1 MPQQRGADLTG
12 IIERSPPS
20 APTCMRDFAS
30 ATMAHHYPP
39 HAQTPG
45 YQSYPPAAPAATY
58 GYTAGYYPGYPPRP
72 GAAGY
77 TFDPA
82 GGAASAYPQ
91 GGPPTAP
98 EISGVSSEIASKAL
112 QRLISVEMRDAG
124 FESAEGGAMR
134 RLELELASC
143 ESTLKRKCG

>member
-1 MPQQRGADLTG
+1 
-12 IIERSPPS
+12 
-20 APTCMRDFAS
+20 
-30 ATMAHHYPP
+30 MAHHYPP

-45 YQSYPPAAPAATY
+45 YQTYSTVSPATTY

-82 GGAASAYPQ
+82 AAGASPHPQ

-98 EISGVSSEIASKAL
+98 EISGVSSELASKAL

-124 FESAEGGAMR
+124 FESAEGGAVR

-143 ESTLKRKCG
+143 ESVLARLWLGAQWKFSHRAVIRTCTRIRKSGKSS